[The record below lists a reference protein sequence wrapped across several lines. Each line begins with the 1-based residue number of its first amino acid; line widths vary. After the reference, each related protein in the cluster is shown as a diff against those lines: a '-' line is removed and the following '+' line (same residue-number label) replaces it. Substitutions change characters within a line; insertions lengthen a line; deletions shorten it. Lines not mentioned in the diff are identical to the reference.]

1 MQPKFH
7 NFPFKDTKIEHVAAG
22 NNMHAKPDIWDLHL
36 LFAPRWSF
44 GEVVVTKKAPVSSDI
59 ISNQSQNR
67 ICTLNIV
74 CTLYIEHGQSVVGMT
89 FYYVDISWISAIQD
103 DTNLGC
109 LCPVSWAVP

>member
-1 MQPKFH
+1 MFINHKISLGVGGHTGYKQTPCIEPKFKFH

-59 ISNQSQNR
+59 ISN
-67 ICTLNIV
+67 
-74 CTLYIEHGQSVVGMT
+74 
-89 FYYVDISWISAIQD
+89 
-103 DTNLGC
+103 
-109 LCPVSWAVP
+109 